1 MSRPPKDREPQSRL
15 QVAALPSDAARL
27 IAQRTFL
34 RLVQF
39 VDGRKDVRLQRPET
53 LLQAL
58 MMIWTCCDDPRQ
70 SYCCPSVDATA
81 SDSDAATQVDLS
93 HEALILGWP
102 SLCDWINERRAAE
115 LTVVT

>member
-39 VDGRKDVRLQRPET
+39 VDGRKDVRLQQTRDSLASADDDLDLLRRPST
-53 LLQAL
+53 VLLL
-58 MMIWTCCDDPRQ
+58 PIC
-70 SYCCPSVDATA
+70 
-81 SDSDAATQVDLS
+81 
-93 HEALILGWP
+93 
-102 SLCDWINERRAAE
+102 
-115 LTVVT
+115 